1 MDTII
6 DLFERSCLKFPDNPY
21 LWEKKDGKYEALT
34 YGRAKSR
41 VMEIAA
47 GLLAVGLK
55 KGQRVA
61 LLSEG
66 CSDWVCSELGI
77 LYAGGVKVPLSI
89 RLTAR
94 ELVFRINH
102 SGARFVF
109 VSPFYLHIL
118 NSILGELESVEKI
131 VVFRSSGEMTG
142 LCSSFARLV
151 QEGST
156 LAWEFIP
163 GFGRDSMFG
172 KKYRYG
178 QYILYLRDDGRT

>member
-34 YGRAKSR
+34 YSRAKSR

-77 LYAGGVKVPLSI
+77 LYAGGVNVPLSI
-89 RLTAR
+89 RLTAQGTR
-94 ELVFRINH
+94 VPYQSF
-102 SGARFVF
+102 GGPFCVRFSF
-109 VSPFYLHIL
+109 LSPYF
-118 NSILGELESVEKI
+118 K
-131 VVFRSSGEMTG
+131 
-142 LCSSFARLV
+142 
-151 QEGST
+151 
-156 LAWEFIP
+156 
-163 GFGRDSMFG
+163 
-172 KKYRYG
+172 
-178 QYILYLRDDGRT
+178 QYIGGVGVC